1 MKIIITE
8 NRVFETI
15 YKYLDKNF
23 TPNQMDWVYG
33 VDEDEDGYPD
43 IDRENEHFLMFFKG
57 EWQGEYDTDV
67 IFHYFDVDFYDEN
80 DPSHKPFRNQA
91 PILEVIGEHAAHLDT
106 MFDNH
111 WEEPMKKWFQDNFN
125 LPVKTISTY
134 YDYEN

>member
-1 MKIIITE
+1 MKVIITE

-15 YKYLDKNF
+15 YKYLDKTYN
-23 TPNQMDWVYG
+23 PNQMDWVYG
-33 VDEDEDGYPD
+33 MDDAEDEYSEPK
-43 IDRENEHFLMFFKG
+43 ENENFLIFFNG
-57 EWQGEYDTDV
+57 DWQGEYDSDV
-67 IFHYFDVDFYDEN
+67 VFHYFDVDFYDEN

-91 PILEVIGEHAAHLDT
+91 PILEVIGEHAVHLDT

-111 WEEPMKKWFQDNFN
+111 WEEPMKKWFQDNFK